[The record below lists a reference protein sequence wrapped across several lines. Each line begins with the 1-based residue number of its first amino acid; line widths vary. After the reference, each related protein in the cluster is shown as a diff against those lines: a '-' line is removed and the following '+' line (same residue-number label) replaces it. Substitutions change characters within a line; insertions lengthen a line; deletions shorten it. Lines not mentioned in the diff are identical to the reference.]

1 MPISA
6 YFFVISF
13 IRFDVFVGA
22 VSASGATDQVGQ
34 RVSTVLRLVW
44 HIVQWINVVIVI
56 WLISRVHQNADVSVS
71 LNQFGMADCHSSGS
85 LLI

>member
-56 WLISRVHQNADVSVS
+56 
-71 LNQFGMADCHSSGS
+71 
-85 LLI
+85 